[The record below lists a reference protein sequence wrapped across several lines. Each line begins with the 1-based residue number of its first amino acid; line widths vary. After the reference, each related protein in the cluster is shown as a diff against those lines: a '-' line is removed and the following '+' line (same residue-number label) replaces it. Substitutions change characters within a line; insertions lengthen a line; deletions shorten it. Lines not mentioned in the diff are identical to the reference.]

1 MKKNGKL
8 IVSALNN
15 ACRQTSIFSSHHLEL
30 DLDAQR
36 LLLNSSYPCSEGLPH
51 ASGPSQG
58 QLGNTFKAGNGTGQD
73 SRPTCSAHEQRADDL
88 PAWETALLATNFTA
102 VELQVTTSQM
112 YTPCLLLGVLQEAC
126 SIGGGRILLGVVQP
140 PTGIVLDPVSPV
152 TVAQQEMI
160 SLFTSQEE
168 SVTWCKHRS

>member
-1 MKKNGKL
+1 MP
-8 IVSALNN
+8 IVNALSNT
-15 ACRQTSIFSSHHLEL
+15 CRQTSIFSSHHLEL
-30 DLDAQR
+30 DLDAQG
-36 LLLNSSYPCSEGLPH
+36 LLLNSSYPCGEGLPH

-73 SRPTCSAHEQRADDL
+73 SCPTRSAHEQRADDL
-88 PAWETALLATNFTA
+88 PVWETGLESKFHSSKTLSGNRPKT
-102 VELQVTTSQM
+102 
-112 YTPCLLLGVLQEAC
+112 YTPCLLLGVLQEAR

-140 PTGIVLDPVSPV
+140 PTGIVLHPVSPV

-160 SLFTSQEE
+160 SLFAPQEE